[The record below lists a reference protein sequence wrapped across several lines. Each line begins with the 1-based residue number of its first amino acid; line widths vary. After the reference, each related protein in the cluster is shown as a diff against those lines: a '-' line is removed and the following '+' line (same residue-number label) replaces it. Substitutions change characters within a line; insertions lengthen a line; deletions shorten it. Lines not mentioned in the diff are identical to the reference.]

1 MIVLFSALLLIL
13 PGFAQDIDKG
23 SPSIQTAEV
32 VVPAQPQWRLNYA
45 QYFYSFQGERGAIN
59 NSYDFDKI
67 TSRMEF
73 FNINYALPKNWSF
86 NVLLQ
91 HYDNYIET
99 LFPNYAKINPAL
111 GRSNDRIK
119 GFSDTYVTLVAP
131 VSLGYPWVVTADF
144 GASFPTGR
152 IDYKAVN
159 LPGFENY
166 NLAYNAQLGSGTTDG
181 LLGATVL
188 YLQPN
193 YVFGTR
199 AFANIRTGMSKFN
212 YRLGNQ
218 YRLDSWFDYN
228 FKNGLTPRLAG
239 FYRYRDPVVGFDE
252 VRGPEIANGDDRY
265 FYSKQIN
272 WDISA
277 ALKYQKS
284 FYKSKMAFVAEAG
297 IPIAQENINIDNAFV
312 RTLYYVNAG
321 FNAAF

>member
-1 MIVLFSALLLIL
+1 MILILFSVVLSFTAS
-13 PGFAQDIDKG
+13 AQDIDKEN
-23 SPSIQTAEV
+23 PSVQTAEV
-32 VVPAQPQWRLNYA
+32 VVPAAPKWRLNYS
-45 QYFYSFQGERGAIN
+45 QYFYSFQGERGAITN
-59 NSYDFDKI
+59 DYDFDKI

-73 FNINYALPKNWSF
+73 FNINYALPNNWSL

-99 LFPNYAKINPAL
+99 LFPNYAKINPNL

-119 GFSDTYVTLVAP
+119 GFSDTYVTLIAP
-131 VSLGYPWVVTADF
+131 VSLGYPWVVTTDF
-144 GASFPTGR
+144 GVSFPTGG

-159 LPGFENY
+159 LPGFESY

-181 LLGATVL
+181 LLGTTVL

-193 YVFGTR
+193 YVIGAR
-199 AFANIRTGMSKFN
+199 AFANIRTGMTKFN

-218 YRLDSWFDYN
+218 YRVDGWFDYN

-239 FYRYRDPVVGFDE
+239 YYRYRDPVVGFDE
-252 VRGPEIANGDDRY
+252 NRGQIMADTADRY
-265 FYSKQIN
+265 FYSQQIN

-277 ALKYQKS
+277 ALRYQKS

-297 IPIAQENINIDNAFV
+297 VPLAQENINIDNAFV

-321 FNAAF
+321 LNAAF